1 MSAITG
7 ENIARFR
14 MYTLY
19 QGLKLEMKG
28 IRMNRG
34 RTAYSLLKDEGFKGN
49 REKVLLQVEE
59 WLLAC
64 K

>member
-1 MSAITG
+1 MITG
-7 ENIARFR
+7 EENIERFR
-14 MYTLY
+14 IYTLY
-19 QGLKLEMKG
+19 HGLKLEMKG

-34 RTAYSLLKDEGFKGN
+34 RTALSLLRDVGFKGN
-49 REKVLLQVEE
+49 REKVLHQVEE